1 MALVT
6 ASASTAAAAA
16 AARATA
22 AAPPE
27 WVRWKPPPSKQR
39 RKKPA
44 QGDSFEALLCQ
55 HKHRQQQQQQQN
67 GLKTSLKKTFKL
79 GISLWSW
86 KNKCNQQLPRCQT
99 SPTVDRQFKK
109 SESNQ
114 TVSICWNQTCGVNF
128 CRRSATLRNSTT
140 ALSQRKLLF
149 CESDFRFRKF
159 APFSPKFCHEI
170 GCVSCRPKLRNFSAS
185 TEKNLV
191 FEKNETRLKNDQLHW
206 NFRPTH
212 CKGNFKKYSYQ
223 VAFK

>member
-1 MALVT
+1 MVNKLLEVTNLLVWIADFSDLRKNHLSKQLGNDLSAKCTLKTGLKVLLFKFELNRCHFEVLDDANAAGSQHGLSRFCMALVT
-6 ASASTAAAAA
+6 ASTSTAAAAA

-55 HKHRQQQQQQQN
+55 HKHRQQQQQQKK

-79 GISLWSW
+79 VISIKVEKLSVTSNCHVA
-86 KNKCNQQLPRCQT
+86 KRRLPRCQT

-114 TVSICWNQTCGVNF
+114 TVSGHGSNV
-128 CRRSATLRNSTT
+128 L
-140 ALSQRKLLF
+140 
-149 CESDFRFRKF
+149 
-159 APFSPKFCHEI
+159 
-170 GCVSCRPKLRNFSAS
+170 
-185 TEKNLV
+185 
-191 FEKNETRLKNDQLHW
+191 
-206 NFRPTH
+206 
-212 CKGNFKKYSYQ
+212 
-223 VAFK
+223 